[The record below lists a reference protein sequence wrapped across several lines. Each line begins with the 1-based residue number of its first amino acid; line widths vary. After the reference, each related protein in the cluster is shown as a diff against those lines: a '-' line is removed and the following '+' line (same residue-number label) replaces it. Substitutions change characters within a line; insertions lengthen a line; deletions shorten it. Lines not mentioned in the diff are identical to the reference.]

1 LERGR
6 WKPALFFCARPLHRL
21 VETLKCLTDA
31 AATVLTFVPKVV
43 LWLQSETSMKQTW
56 RWFGPADLASIDDM
70 LQAGVEGV
78 VSALHHVPNGA
89 VWSSEEIAKRQ
100 QQIRTRKDGSPS
112 GIEWDVIESLPVSE
126 DIKKQKNDW
135 RQHIANYKVSLENV
149 ARAGLEVVCY
159 NFMPVLDWTRTE
171 LRYTVASGG
180 TAMRFDINDFAV
192 FDIHILKRKGAAGDF
207 AEDVRAEAARRFQGL
222 SDEQRKVLARNV
234 TMGLPGSTEH
244 LTIPEVQAHL
254 DEYGNISPD
263 QLRKHFVDFLSE
275 VVPVAEKLGLR
286 MCCHP
291 DDPPFPLL
299 GLPRVMS
306 TEADYAYMTGAVNS
320 PANGITLCSGSLGAR
335 PDNDLPGMMRRMGDK
350 VHFLHLRNVKRDN
363 DAIAGSFFEA
373 EHLGGDTDMVA
384 LIAAVVAEERKRKA
398 AGRADWQIP
407 MRPDHGQD
415 ILDDLGRRSQPGY
428 PTIGRL
434 KGLAEL
440 RGIMTALEHA
450 EFGMRP

>member
-1 LERGR
+1 
-6 WKPALFFCARPLHRL
+6 
-21 VETLKCLTDA
+21 
-31 AATVLTFVPKVV
+31 
-43 LWLQSETSMKQTW
+43 MKQTW

-78 VSALHHVPNGA
+78 VSALHHVPNGTI
-89 VWSSEEIAKRQ
+89 WSPEEIAKRQ

-112 GIEWDVIESLPVSE
+112 SIEWDVIESLPVSE